1 MYCGSCMH
9 NNTMARALIRQGH
22 DVALVPTYTPIR
34 TDEDS
39 VAIDRV
45 FFGAVNV
52 YLKQYVGLFRHAP
65 RLVEWM
71 LDRPRLLSWVS
82 RFAGSTDAKVLG
94 EMTLAILEGEHGPQK
109 GELEKLVSWLR
120 DDMKPDVVHL
130 SLSLFLGFAHRIK
143 DELGVPVVCELQ
155 GEDIFFDLI
164 EEPYRSQVLALL
176 HRRADDVDAFIAPNR
191 YYAELMS
198 SECGF
203 PAQRIHVV
211 PLGIEP
217 GDFLDS
223 RERTESGPAIVG
235 FLGRICPEKGFHL
248 LVEAFRILVEELG
261 PGRVKLRAAGY
272 LRELDRPFYEVQ
284 LQRLADWGL
293 LDRFE
298 YAGEVDRQGKVDF
311 LAGLHVFTLPTVYRE
326 PKGLSVLEAM
336 ASGVPVVLPSHGGFP
351 ELVAASGGG
360 ILVEPES
367 PIALAAGLRRL
378 IADPARRRALGVRGR
393 RAVEEE
399 LSADS
404 MARSTADVYERV
416 LRGDATVGDV
426 STERAI
432 AAAG

>member
-22 DVALVPTYTPIR
+22 EVALVPTYTPIR

-52 YLKQYVGLFRHAP
+52 YLKQYVGIFRHAP
-65 RLVEWM
+65 KLVEWL
-71 LDRPRLLSWVS
+71 LDRPRLLNWVS

-94 EMTLAILEGEHGPQK
+94 EMTLAVLEGEHGPQK
-109 GELEKLVSWLR
+109 QELEKLVVWLR
-120 DDMKPDVVHL
+120 DELRPDVVHL
-130 SLSLFLGFAHRIK
+130 SLSLFLGFARRIK
-143 DELGVPVVCELQ
+143 EELGVPVVCELQ
-155 GEDIFFDLI
+155 GEDIFFGEM
-164 EEPYRSQVLALL
+164 EEPYRSQVLAVL
-176 HRRADDVDAFIAPNR
+176 HRRAGDVDAFLAPNR
-191 YYAELMS
+191 YYADLMS

-203 PAQRIHVV
+203 PVERIHVV

-217 GDFLDS
+217 GDFLAS
-223 RERTESGPAIVG
+223 QERAAGGAAVVG
-235 FLGRICPEKGFHL
+235 FFGRICPEKGFHL
-248 LVEAFRILVEELG
+248 AVEAFRILVEELG

-272 LRELDRPFYEVQ
+272 LKEQDRPFYEVQ
-284 LQRLADWGL
+284 LQRLAEWGL

-311 LAGLHVFTLPTVYRE
+311 LAGLDVFTLPTVYRE

-351 ELVAASGGG
+351 ELIAASGGG

-367 PIALAAGLRRL
+367 PMALAAGLRRL
-378 IADPARRRALGVRGR
+378 ITDPAWRRTLGAKGR
-393 RAVEEE
+393 RAATEV
-399 LSADS
+399 LSADA
-404 MARSTADVYERV
+404 MARSTVEVYERV
-416 LRGDATVGDV
+416 LRGEPSDV
-426 STERAI
+426 VDSEVREAV
-432 AAAG
+432 AAG